1 MGVVE
6 HSAGSDRPRWF
17 LVALVGLVFAGCMAG
32 LVWRP
37 WDARVSNGQARQAVA
52 AKYARDGSAVRC
64 KRSDMTPD
72 DTTPDLGDVDYRC
85 EVGEGERRFTVL
97 VGSDGTRVTQG
108 YPLGL

>member
-1 MGVVE
+1 VV
-6 HSAGSDRPRWF
+6 
-17 LVALVGLVFAGCMAG
+17 LIGLVLACFIAV

-37 WDARVSNGQARQAVA
+37 WDARVSGAQAREAVA

-72 DTTPDLGDVDYRC
+72 DTTPGLGDVDFRC

-97 VGSDGTRVTQG
+97 VGGDGRVTQL